1 MMSCD
6 KHNSP
11 EFFLA
16 FAVQNYLIK
25 KIFYM
30 LCCVA
35 KLRLKKVIKNVKERR
50 KKIVSLKNS
59 STS

>member
-25 KIFYM
+25 NIFYM

-35 KLRLKKVIKNVKERR
+35 KLRFKKVIKSVEERR
-50 KKIVSLKNS
+50 KKIVP
-59 STS
+59 